1 MASGSLGVRGG
12 FQGSSW
18 KNYMGTGP
26 AGNMSLRELV
36 DIQGSLHPDSRMMHP
51 DEKEIAKRD
60 KRLAWMEKEL
70 L

>member
-1 MASGSLGVRGG
+1 MGKSP
-12 FQGSSW
+12 SW
-18 KNYMGTGP
+18 KKG
-26 AGNMSLRELV
+26 LRELV

-51 DEKEIAKRD
+51 DEQEIAKRG